1 MESLLRLSVAIDG
14 VLKRVAKVG
23 AWMGLLLVLVVCYDV
38 VSRYFGVPKPFGLNS
53 TQIQESE
60 YWLHTFLFAL
70 VIGYAYTR
78 QSHVRIDLLRDRLP
92 LKAKYAIEAVGIVL
106 FLMTYVVIG
115 IYFTAIYTQQ
125 SFLEGEVSKST
136 IGLSNIWIL
145 KAAMPVMFGLLGLA
159 GVSQLIKSIAGLTGR
174 LPAERVKETVGGDH

>member
-1 MESLLRLSVAIDG
+1 MDSLLRLSTAIDA
-14 VLKRVAKVG
+14 VLKRVARAG
-23 AWMGLLLVLVVCYDV
+23 GWMGLLLVLVVCYDV
-38 VSRYFGVPKPFGLNS
+38 VTRYLGVPKPFGLNS

-70 VIGYAYTR
+70 VIGYAYTK

-92 LKAKYAIEAVGIVL
+92 LKAKYAIEALGIVL

-115 IYFTAIYTQQ
+115 VYFTAVYTQQ

-136 IGLSNIWIL
+136 IGLSNIWVL
-145 KAAMPVMFGLLGLA
+145 KAAMPAMFGLLGLA
-159 GVSQLIKSIAGLTGR
+159 GVSQLIKSIAGLAGR
-174 LPAERVKETVGGDH
+174 LPDERIKETVGGDQ